1 MAFSYGTPELELMK
15 GSQAL
20 LKPAVAFEDIL
31 KREGSPLP
39 TLSALLSAWLQLE
52 LVLVKAD
59 PEVGETTELLP
70 PSLAPLTRP
79 MPMGWVLTLRKLL
92 SDV

>member
-39 TLSALLSAWLQLE
+39 TLSAWLQLE

-70 PSLAPLTRP
+70 PSLTPLTRP
-79 MPMGWVLTLRKLL
+79 MPMGWVFTLRKLL